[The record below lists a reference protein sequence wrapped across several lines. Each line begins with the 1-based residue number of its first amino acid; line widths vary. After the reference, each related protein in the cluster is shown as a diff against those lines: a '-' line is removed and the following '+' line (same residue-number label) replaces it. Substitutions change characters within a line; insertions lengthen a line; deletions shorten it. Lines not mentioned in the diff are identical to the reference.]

1 MQSPYPAPA
10 KTLRLGDALELGGS
24 LVVFAFSFAPFVSIS
39 IPGFLGNS
47 ALDDSQNAW
56 ATETFMAPLTWFVVL
71 AGLLQIAAVA
81 LRYLGRR
88 APEPLGFR
96 LPQLEV
102 GLGLFMLVVL
112 FSMVTSEKHVI
123 FGAGAR
129 VQGEAGADLNI
140 GWGAI
145 LMLVGAIAAA
155 VGALLT
161 HLSVGPTV
169 FPLAARP
176 AAPAAAGQPYPPA
189 AGQAYPPAGGEPYA
203 ASPQGQPYGTPPQQ
217 AQPYAAPPQAEPFTP
232 PPAPQ
237 APPQPPPAPP
247 QQSS

>member
-24 LVVFAFSFAPFVSIS
+24 LVVFAFSFAPFVKIA
-39 IPGFLGNS
+39 IPGLLGGS
-47 ALDDSQNAW
+47 GLDDSQNAW

-81 LRYLGRR
+81 LRFLSGRS
-88 APEPLGFR
+88 PELLGFR
-96 LPQLEV
+96 LPQLEL

-129 VQGEAGADLNI
+129 VQGEGGADLNT

-145 LMLVGAIAAA
+145 LMLVGALAAA
-155 VGALLT
+155 VGAVLT
-161 HLSVGPTV
+161 HLSVGPTIV
-169 FPLAARP
+169 PWPAAAATP
-176 AAPAAAGQPYPPA
+176 AAPVQPYPQPGA
-189 AGQAYPPAGGEPYA
+189 EPYA
-203 ASPQGQPYGTPPQQ
+203 GPQ
-217 AQPYAAPPQAEPFTP
+217 AQPYAAPPPQAQPYASPAETQQYPP
-232 PPAPQ
+232 PPAPG
-237 APPQPPPAPP
+237 APP
-247 QQSS
+247 QQPPSTPPQQPS

>member
-81 LRYLGRR
+81 LRYLGRST
-88 APEPLGFR
+88 PELLGFR

-112 FSMVTSEKHVI
+112 FSMATSEKHVI

-176 AAPAAAGQPYPPA
+176 AAPAGAGQPYPPA
-189 AGQAYPPAGGEPYA
+189 GGDPYA
-203 ASPQGQPYGTPPQQ
+203 ASPQGQPYGAPPQQ
-217 AQPYAAPPQAEPFTP
+217 AQQYAAPPPQAEPFTP

>member
-24 LVVFAFSFAPFVSIS
+24 LVVFAFSFAPFVTIS
-39 IPGFLGNS
+39 IPGFLGNRG
-47 ALDDSQNAW
+47 LENSQNAW

-81 LRYLGRR
+81 LRYLGGRS
-88 APEPLGFR
+88 PEPLGFR

-123 FGAGAR
+123 FSAGAR
-129 VQGEAGADLNI
+129 VQGEGGADLSV
-140 GWGAI
+140 GWGAV
-145 LMLVGAIAAA
+145 LMLVGALAAA
-155 VGALLT
+155 VGAVLT
-161 HLSVGPTV
+161 HLSVGPVV
-169 FPLAARP
+169 FPLATRP
-176 AAPAAAGQPYPPA
+176 ATPAAGGQPFQPAAGQPYPPA
-189 AGQAYPPAGGEPYA
+189 GAGPYGT
-203 ASPQGQPYGTPPQQ
+203 PQGQPYGTPQQ
-217 AQPYAAPPQAEPFTP
+217 AEPYAAPAPPAEPFTS
-232 PPAPQ
+232 PPAQQ

>member
-1 MQSPYPAPA
+1 MQSPYPASA

-24 LVVFAFSFAPFVSIS
+24 LVVFAFSFAPFVTIS
-39 IPGFLGNS
+39 VPGFFGGRDLE
-47 ALDDSQNAW
+47 DSQNAW

-81 LRYLGRR
+81 LRYLGG
-88 APEPLGFR
+88 PPQLLGFR

-123 FGAGAR
+123 FGAGTR
-129 VQGEAGADLNI
+129 VQGEAGAKLGI

-145 LMLVGAIAAA
+145 LMLVGSLAAA

-161 HLSVGPTV
+161 HLSVGPTI
-169 FPLAARP
+169 FPMASRP
-176 AAPAAAGQPYPPA
+176 AAPAAPGDSYPAAAGQPYPPA
-189 AGQAYPPAGGEPYA
+189 GSQPYA
-203 ASPQGQPYGTPPQQ
+203 APQ
-217 AQPYAAPPQAEPFTP
+217 AQPYAP
-232 PPAPQ
+232 PPGQPYGPPAGGPAPGPE
-237 APPQPPPAPP
+237 APPQPPA
-247 QQSS
+247 